1 MACAAILR
9 NEPIYQGPSWEIPE
23 TFTSTTA
30 GGGTLISAAG
40 GLETLELVQ
49 GLIKAALYGHLVA
62 GELGEGVRFVGVSDK
77 GPAERG
83 GLCVFVLGLYFWALD
98 RVFWCFLSS
107 VMVVV

>member
-1 MACAAILR
+1 MGDPRDVHVYDRRWR
-9 NEPIYQGPSWEIPE
+9 NPDFG
-23 TFTSTTA
+23 
-30 GGGTLISAAG
+30 AAG

-83 GLCVFVLGLYFWALD
+83 GLCVFVLGLYLLGFG
-98 RVFWCFLSS
+98 
-107 VMVVV
+107 